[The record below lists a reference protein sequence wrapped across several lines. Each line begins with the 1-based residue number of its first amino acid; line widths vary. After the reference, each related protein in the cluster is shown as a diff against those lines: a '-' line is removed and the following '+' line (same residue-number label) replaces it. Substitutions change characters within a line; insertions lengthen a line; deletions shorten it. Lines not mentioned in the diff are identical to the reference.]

1 MAKIPLSKGGYSP
14 IPEGEHIFKVVSAT
28 YDDDFGKLEVELV
41 TASGQKHTER
51 FNLIGEDGEINE
63 KAQNAF
69 SFFAKTALNNFNLEE
84 IDHEDIV
91 GCYLKCTVEH
101 DIQQS
106 RKDPAKTVTFCK
118 LTDKAPASGFETA
131 EAPPAPASSSK
142 PKAASSPAPAAKG
155 GKVDLDAL
163 LG

>member
-1 MAKIPLSKGGYSP
+1 MAKIPLSKGGFNP
-14 IPEGEHIFKVVSAT
+14 IPEGEHIFKVVSST

-51 FNLIGEDGEINE
+51 FNLIGDDGEINE

-69 SFFAKTALNNFNLEE
+69 SFFAKTALNNYNLEE

-91 GCYLKCTVEH
+91 GCYIKCMVEH
-101 DIQQS
+101 DIQPS
-106 RKDPAKTVTFCK
+106 KKDPAKTVTFCR
-118 LTDKAPASGFETA
+118 LTDKEPASGFETA
-131 EAPPAPASSSK
+131 EAPPAQSSK
-142 PKAASSPAPAAKG
+142 PKTSAPTPAPTAKG